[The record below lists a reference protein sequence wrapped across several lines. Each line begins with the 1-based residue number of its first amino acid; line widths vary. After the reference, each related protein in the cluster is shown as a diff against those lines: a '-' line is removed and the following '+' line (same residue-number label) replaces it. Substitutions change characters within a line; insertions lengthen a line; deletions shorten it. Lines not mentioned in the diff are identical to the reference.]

1 MASSTAK
8 TKVFDSE
15 EALATVKNLREAF
28 ESGKTRSYEWRVSQL
43 KALLEISEKHEQE
56 ILDALFSDLSKS
68 EAEAFIQEVHKFSIY
83 SLILLFFLLKCFIF
97 FSFYFWL
104 YLGMIFEFYL
114 VFLFDLI
121 EFGVILF

>member
-1 MASSTAK
+1 MASSTVK

-28 ESGKTRSYEWRVSQL
+28 ESGNTRSYEWRVSQL

-68 EAEAFIQEVHKFSIY
+68 EAEAFIQEVHKFLIY
-83 SLILLFFLLKCFIF
+83 SIILLCFF
-97 FSFYFWL
+97 Y
-104 YLGMIFEFYL
+104 
-114 VFLFDLI
+114 
-121 EFGVILF
+121 